1 MKLCRR
7 DPARR
12 GAYLEAYRRGLKV
25 LYSDERIMRTELISP
40 VVEEIVD
47 ALLLEAGAEDYFN
60 RLIYATAVALNAT
73 LLTEDDELATVGREL
88 RLKPRG

>member
-1 MKLCRR
+1 LKLCRR

-12 GAYLEAYRRGLKV
+12 GAYLEAYRRGLKA

-73 LLTEDDELATVGREL
+73 LLTEDDELAAVGREL